1 MKSIGIILLIVLFAS
16 CGKKRESTKPSHE
29 ELVEAVYSSIVIEPV
44 DAYKVNS
51 SITGYIDEVYF
62 NEGDFVK
69 KGDLLF
75 LISNKPIELNEQNAE
90 LNYELLKD
98 SYDGAANLI
107 EEMKLDQKSSKMKMM
122 NDSVN
127 YQRFKMLFDK
137 NACSKFELDNASM
150 AYELSKNTYL
160 SVSKRIIRKEKEL
173 KNQINQSKNNLNAS
187 SLKTKDYYIRSNID
201 GKLFQT
207 FKEKGEFVSM
217 QEPIAIVG
225 NAQNYKLKMLI
236 DEVDISKVTI
246 GQKVLVTLEA
256 YKSKVFEAKIT
267 KIAPKM
273 DAQTQTFEIEAV
285 FVQQP
290 SRLYMGLTG
299 EGNIVINE
307 KKKALVIPREYLLPG
322 NKVETENGMVKV
334 KTGLSN
340 WSFIEIVSGLD
351 ENTIILKPE

>member
-1 MKSIGIILLIVLFAS
+1 MKYIGLIVLVALMAA
-16 CGKKRESTKPSHE
+16 CGKKRESTKPTHE
-29 ELVEAVYSSIVIEPV
+29 ELVEAVYSSVVIEPV

-150 AYELSKNTYL
+150 AYELSKNNYL
-160 SVSKRIIRKEKEL
+160 SVSKRIVRKEKEL

-187 SLKTKDYYIRSNID
+187 ALKTKDYYIRSNID

-225 NAQNYKLKMLI
+225 NAKDYKLKMLI
-236 DEVDISKVTI
+236 DEVDISKVSI

-256 YKSKVFEAKIT
+256 YKSKVFDAKIT

-273 DAQTQTFEIEAV
+273 DAQTQTFEIEAT
-285 FVQQP
+285 FVNKP
-290 SRLYMGLTG
+290 SKLYMGLTG

-307 KKKALVIPREYLLPG
+307 KKKALVIPREYLQAG
-322 NKVETENGMVKV
+322 NKVETENGFVKV

-351 ENTIILKPE
+351 ENTVILKPE

>member
-1 MKSIGIILLIVLFAS
+1 MKNIGFILITVLLVA
-16 CGKKRESTKPSHE
+16 CGKERESTKPTHE
-29 ELVEAVYSSIVIEPV
+29 ELIEAV

-62 NEGDFVK
+62 SEGDFVK

-90 LNYELLKD
+90 LNYELIKD
-98 SYDGAANLI
+98 SYSGASNLI

-127 YQRFKMLFDK
+127 YQRFKMLYDK
-137 NACSKFELDNASM
+137 SACSKFELDNASM

-160 SVSKRIIRKEKEL
+160 SVSKRIVRKEKEL

-201 GKLFQT
+201 GKLYQT

-225 NAQNYKLKMLI
+225 DAKAYKLKMLI

-256 YKSKVFEAKIT
+256 YKNKVFEAKIT

-273 DAQTQTFEIEAV
+273 D
-285 FVQQP
+285 
-290 SRLYMGLTG
+290 
-299 EGNIVINE
+299 
-307 KKKALVIPREYLLPG
+307 
-322 NKVETENGMVKV
+322 
-334 KTGLSN
+334 
-340 WSFIEIVSGLD
+340 
-351 ENTIILKPE
+351 

>member
-1 MKSIGIILLIVLFAS
+1 MKNIGFILLIVLFSA
-16 CGKKRESTKPSHE
+16 CGKERESTKPSHE
-29 ELVEAVYSSIVIEPV
+29 ELVEAVYSSVVIEPV

-75 LISNKPIELNEQNAE
+75 LISNKPIALNEQNAE

-98 SYDGAANLI
+98 TYEGSANLI

-127 YQRFKMLFDK
+127 YNRFKMLFEK
-137 NACSKFELDNASM
+137 NACSKFDLDNASM

-160 SVSKRIIRKEKEL
+160 SVSKRIVRKEKEL

-187 SLKTKDYYIRSNID
+187 SLKTNDYLIRSNID

-225 NAQNYKLKMLI
+225 NANAYKLKMLI
-236 DEVDISKVTI
+236 DEVDISKVVI

-256 YKSKVFEAKIT
+256 YKTKVFEAKIT

-273 DAQTQTFEIEAV
+273 DTQTQTFEIEAV

-307 KKKALVIPREYLLPG
+307 KKKALVIPREYLQSG

-351 ENTIILKPE
+351 ENTVILKPE

>member
-1 MKSIGIILLIVLFAS
+1 MKNSVFIVLIVFLAS
-16 CGKKRESTKPSHE
+16 CGKERESTKPSHE
-29 ELVEAVYSSIVIEPV
+29 ELVEAVYSSVIIEPI

-51 SITGYIDEVYF
+51 SITGYIDQVYF
-62 NEGDFVK
+62 NEGDFIK

-75 LISNKPIELNEQNAE
+75 LISNKPVALNEQNAE
-90 LNYELLKD
+90 LNYALLKD
-98 SYDGAANLI
+98 TYEGTANLI

-150 AYELSKNTYL
+150 AYELSKNTFL
-160 SVSKRIIRKEKEL
+160 SVSKRIVRKEKEL
-173 KNQINQSKNNLNAS
+173 KNQISQSKNNLNAS
-187 SLKTKDYYIRSNID
+187 SLRTNDYLIRSNID

-225 NAQNYKLKMLI
+225 DAKYYKLKMLI

-256 YKSKVFEAKIT
+256 YKTKVFEAKIT

-285 FVQQP
+285 FVKQP

-322 NKVETENGMVKV
+322 NKVETDNGMIKV

>member
-1 MKSIGIILLIVLFAS
+1 MKNIGFILLLVLFSA

-29 ELVEAVYSSIVIEPV
+29 ELVEAVYSSVVIEPV

-225 NAQNYKLKMLI
+225 NAKDYKLKMLI

-307 KKKALVIPREYLLPG
+307 KKKALVIPREYLQAG

-351 ENTIILKPE
+351 ENTVILKPE

>member
-1 MKSIGIILLIVLFAS
+1 MKNIGFILVIVLFAS
-16 CGKKRESTKPSHE
+16 CGKERESTKPSHE
-29 ELVEAVYSSIVIEPV
+29 ELVEAVYSSVVIGPV

-51 SITGYIDEVYF
+51 SITGYIDEMYF

-75 LISNKPIELNEQNAE
+75 RISNKPIELNEQNAE

-98 SYDGAANLI
+98 TYSGTANLI

-127 YQRFKMLFDK
+127 YHRFKMLYDK
-137 NACSKFELDNASM
+137 NACSKFDLDNASM

-160 SVSKRIIRKEKEL
+160 SVSKRIVRKEKEL

-187 SLKTKDYYIRSNID
+187 SLRTNDYLIRSNID

-225 NAQNYKLKMLI
+225 NAKDYTLKMLI
-236 DEVDISKVTI
+236 DEVDISKVI
-246 GQKVLVTLEA
+246 LGQKVLVTLEA
-256 YKSKVFEAKIT
+256 YKNKVFEAKIT

-273 DAQTQTFEIEAV
+273 DTQTQTFEIEAV

-307 KKKALVIPREYLLPG
+307 KKKALVIPREYLQAG
-322 NKVETENGMVKV
+322 NKVETENGFVKV

-351 ENTIILKPE
+351 QNTVILKPE

>member
-1 MKSIGIILLIVLFAS
+1 MKNIGFILLIVLFAA
-16 CGKKRESTKPSHE
+16 CGKERESTKPSHE
-29 ELVEAVYSSIVIEPV
+29 ELVEAVYSSVVIEPV
-44 DAYKVNS
+44 NAYNVNS

-75 LISNKPIELNEQNAE
+75 RISNRPVALNEQNAE

-98 SYDGAANLI
+98 SYDGTANLI
-107 EEMKLDQKSSKMKMM
+107 EEMKLDQKSSKMKMI

-127 YQRFKMLFDK
+127 YQRFKMLFEK

-160 SVSKRIIRKEKEL
+160 SVSKRIVRKEKEL

-187 SLKTKDYYIRSNID
+187 SLKTNDYLIRSNID

-225 NAQNYKLKMLI
+225 DAKSYKLKMLI

-256 YKSKVFEAKIT
+256 YKNKVFEAKIT

-273 DAQTQTFEIEAV
+273 DTQTQTFEIVAV

-307 KKKALVIPREYLLPG
+307 KKKALVIPREYLQAG
-322 NKVETENGMVKV
+322 NKVETENGFVKV

-351 ENTIILKPE
+351 QNTVILKPE

>member
-1 MKSIGIILLIVLFAS
+1 MKNIGFILLIVLFSA
-16 CGKKRESTKPSHE
+16 CGKERESTKPSHE
-29 ELVEAVYSSIVIEPV
+29 ELVEAVYSSVVIEPV
-44 DAYKVNS
+44 NAYKVNS

-75 LISNKPIELNEQNAE
+75 LISNKPIALNEQNAE

-98 SYDGAANLI
+98 SYDGTANLI

-127 YQRFKMLFDK
+127 YQRFKMLFEK
-137 NACSKFELDNASM
+137 NACSKYELDNASM

-160 SVSKRIIRKEKEL
+160 SVSKRIVRKEKEL

-187 SLKTKDYYIRSNID
+187 SLKTNDYLIRSNID

-225 NAQNYKLKMLI
+225 DAKSYKLKMLI
-236 DEVDISKVTI
+236 DEVDISKVTV

-256 YKSKVFEAKIT
+256 YKNKVFEAKIT

-285 FVQQP
+285 FVEQP
-290 SRLYMGLTG
+290 ARLYMGLTG

-351 ENTIILKPE
+351 ENTVILKPE

>member
-1 MKSIGIILLIVLFAS
+1 MKYIGLIVLVALMTA
-16 CGKKRESTKPSHE
+16 CGKKRESTKPTHE
-29 ELVEAVYSSIVIEPV
+29 ELVEAVYSSVVIEPV

-62 NEGDFVK
+62 KEGDFVK

-127 YQRFKMLFDK
+127 YQRFKMLYDK

-150 AYELSKNTYL
+150 AYELSKNNYL
-160 SVSKRIIRKEKEL
+160 SVSKRIVRKEKEL
-173 KNQINQSKNNLNAS
+173 RNQINQSKNNLNAS

-225 NAQNYKLKMLI
+225 NAQDYKLKMLI
-236 DEVDISKVTI
+236 DEVDISKVSI

-273 DAQTQTFEIEAV
+273 DAQTQTFEIEAT
-285 FVQQP
+285 FVNKP
-290 SRLYMGLTG
+290 SKLYMGLTG

-307 KKKALVIPREYLLPG
+307 KKKALVIPREYLQAG
-322 NKVETENGMVKV
+322 NKVETENGFVKV

-351 ENTIILKPE
+351 ENTVILKPE

>member
-1 MKSIGIILLIVLFAS
+1 MKNIGFILITVLLVA
-16 CGKKRESTKPSHE
+16 CGKERESTKPTHE
-29 ELVEAVYSSIVIEPV
+29 ELVEAVYSSVVIEPV

-62 NEGDFVK
+62 SEGDFVK

-98 SYDGAANLI
+98 SYSGAANLI

-127 YQRFKMLFDK
+127 YQRFKMLYDK

-150 AYELSKNTYL
+150 AYELSKYTYL
-160 SVSKRIIRKEKEL
+160 SVSKRIVRKEKEL

-201 GKLFQT
+201 GKLYQT

-225 NAQNYKLKMLI
+225 DAKAYKLKMLI

-256 YKSKVFEAKIT
+256 YKNKVFEAKIT

-290 SRLYMGLTG
+290 ARLYMGLTG

-307 KKKALVIPREYLLPG
+307 KKKALVIPREYLQAG
-322 NKVETENGMVKV
+322 NKVETENGFVQV

-351 ENTIILKPE
+351 ENTVILKPE